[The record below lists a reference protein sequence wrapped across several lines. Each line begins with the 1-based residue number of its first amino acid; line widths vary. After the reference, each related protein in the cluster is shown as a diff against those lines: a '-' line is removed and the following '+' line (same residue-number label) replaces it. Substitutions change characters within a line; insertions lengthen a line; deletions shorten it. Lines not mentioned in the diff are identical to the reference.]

1 MMVVIT
7 GENRVE
13 ICVPTRKQEGLHF
26 FKTRG
31 QLYRIFPNCLS
42 RIRIF
47 DYDMEVRSEE
57 CIIYRENDIVPYDT
71 MDFDY
76 SMDRLLS
83 DVDRH
88 KLMRPNSLV
97 QPKLWFS
104 NAKSI
109 WDWIFSKVGI
119 TGIVVALV
127 LGYAFLGPMM
137 GVTL

>member
-1 MMVVIT
+1 MMVIIT

-42 RIRIF
+42 RVRIF
-47 DYDMEVRSEE
+47 DYDGLEVASEE
-57 CIIYRENDIVPYDT
+57 GIIFRENDIVPYDT

-88 KLMRPNSLV
+88 KLMNPTKLGGSR
-97 QPKLWFS
+97 LWFS
-104 NAKSI
+104 NVKTI
-109 WDWIFSKVGI
+109 WDWIFSKVGL
-119 TGIVVALV
+119 TGLIVGAVV
-127 LGYAFLGPMM
+127 IYAFLSPML
-137 GVTL
+137 G

>member
-1 MMVVIT
+1 MMVIIT

-42 RIRIF
+42 RVRIF
-47 DYDMEVRSEE
+47 DYDGLEVASEE
-57 CIIYRENDIVPYDT
+57 GIIFRENDIVPYDT

-88 KLMRPNSLV
+88 KLMNPSKLGSPR
-97 QPKLWFS
+97 LWFS
-104 NAKSI
+104 NVKTI
-109 WDWIFSKVGI
+109 WDWIFSKVGL
-119 TGIVVALV
+119 TGLVVGAV
-127 LGYAFLGPMM
+127 VIYAFLSPML
-137 GVTL
+137 G